1 MICYSFET
9 TILLRFLNNIDTHE
23 SIRNSNAWIHTSN
36 HAERTSLQRS
46 LLPVKIVDGSTLL
59 NGILKN
65 VVNSAYL
72 FSEFTVAVDTRL
84 LLIFFISHQTPI
96 IVLGVTHGLLFVC
109 LSTLPSTLPSRTRA
123 SLLYFCFYEL
133 PSAIYRG
140 FGLL

>member
-1 MICYSFET
+1 MRASKA
-9 TILLRFLNNIDTHE
+9 LM
-23 SIRNSNAWIHTSN
+23 HTSDHEDN
-36 HAERTSLQRS
+36 TSFQRS
-46 LLPVKIVDGSTLL
+46 VLPWKIEAGSTLL
-59 NGILKN
+59 NWIRKI
-65 VVNSAYL
+65 VENSEYL
-72 FSEFTVAVDTRL
+72 FSEKTFALDTRL
-84 LLIFFISHQTPI
+84 LLVLVISHQTPI

>member
-1 MICYSFET
+1 M
-9 TILLRFLNNIDTHE
+9 LLRFRNSIETHE
-23 SIRNSNAWIHTSN
+23 SIRNSNARIHTSN

-46 LLPVKIVDGSTLL
+46 LLPVKIDAGSTLL

-72 FSEFTVAVDTRL
+72 FSEFTLAVDTRL
-84 LLIFFISHQTPI
+84 LLVFFISHQTPI
-96 IVLGVTHGLLFVC
+96 IVLGAIHGLLFVC
-109 LSTLPSTLPSRTRA
+109 LSILPSIPSSQTRA

>member
-1 MICYSFET
+1 M
-9 TILLRFLNNIDTHE
+9 LLRFLNNIDTHE
-23 SIRNSNAWIHTSN
+23 SIRNSNARIHTSS
-36 HAERTSLQRS
+36 HAERTFLQRS
-46 LLPVKIVDGSTLL
+46 LLPVKIVAGSTLL
-59 NGILKN
+59 NGIRKK

-84 LLIFFISHQTPI
+84 LVLVLIISHQTPI